1 MHCGRATAPATCDY
15 KYSKRRVQRQM
26 KNEVSHIWLCRAAI
40 HIMFEYF
47 TKAVPFTYLILVS
60 YNYFLLVNTVAVRLR
75 PRRRYQVRL
84 ENLHPVF
91 ATVSRKAKKGQTYF
105 KIQGTYFEICQTY
118 FKISQTYFP
127 PSENPFENCPEN
139 ADKNGTFLA
148 PHATM
153 PRKPRQGGHFCGTHR
168 RTRAETAKKLR
179 LC

>member
-40 HIMFEYF
+40 HIIFEYF

-91 ATVSRKAKKGQTYF
+91 ATVSRKAKKGRTYF
-105 KIQGTYFEICQTY
+105 KIQGTYFEICALY
-118 FKISQTYFP
+118 FF
-127 PSENPFENCPEN
+127 F
-139 ADKNGTFLA
+139 A
-148 PHATM
+148 P
-153 PRKPRQGGHFCGTHR
+153 GVG
-168 RTRAETAKKLR
+168 
-179 LC
+179 